1 MFAAPSPL
9 GGQDET
15 HLKSSAT
22 EPNVKKH
29 TKKFIH
35 HQSARY
41 ITQPQGIRR
50 RRRRIQPVISII
62 TLVMITIKLVLPTG
76 FRKFLVHNIK
86 ELEIANNC
94 IHFLYP
100 CPLLICI
107 SLIKE
112 TLYLL

>member
-1 MFAAPSPL
+1 MP
-9 GGQDET
+9 
-15 HLKSSAT
+15 
-22 EPNVKKH
+22 H

-41 ITQPQGIRR
+41 ITQPQGI

-86 ELEIANNC
+86 ELEIGYNFQFKKNREWSPLD
-94 IHFLYP
+94 FLIYSNMGMETMIIL
-100 CPLLICI
+100 CTLKNHQQQ
-107 SLIKE
+107 IKSNE
-112 TLYLL
+112 